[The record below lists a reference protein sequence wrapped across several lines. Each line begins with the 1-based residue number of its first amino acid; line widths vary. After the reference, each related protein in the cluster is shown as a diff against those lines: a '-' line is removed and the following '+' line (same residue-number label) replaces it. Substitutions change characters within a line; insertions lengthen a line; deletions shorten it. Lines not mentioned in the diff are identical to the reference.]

1 MNEEE
6 ARALALNAFAQE
18 VTVLH
23 KPYVDMTGD
32 LIAGLLFSQI
42 MYWCMPNNEGKTRRD
57 VLSFCFSLEFS
68 GLFSGRID
76 GNNEIDV
83 KNKGIYAVR

>member
-32 LIAGLLFSQI
+32 LIA
-42 MYWCMPNNEGKTRRD
+42 
-57 VLSFCFSLEFS
+57 
-68 GLFSGRID
+68 
-76 GNNEIDV
+76 
-83 KNKGIYAVR
+83 